1 MNALRRSF
9 LKLLGAAGAAAV
21 TPGPAL
27 ADRIRILPDGGGPVD
42 PGLPGQVSPDLQRTL
57 GQLTVGPGVTQAG
70 LSVLWLIGGDSK
82 GSAALPA
89 ALEVLTLDEARAR
102 GALTVVERAQAS
114 VPDLIAE
121 NRGKAHVLLLAGEI
135 LIGGKQNRV
144 LREDLLLPPLSGPRN
159 VSVYCVEQG
168 RWNEGRK
175 DFESRSSVVQPS
187 VRSEVLR
194 KAEQGRIW
202 SGVAAASRNLQAAS
216 PTGSYQAVYDAPEV
230 KAHLDRATRSLEAVP
245 LPGVGRRRGLRGP
258 EPGRSGRV
266 PRRRALRPRVAQ
278 AAARLRARRLP
289 GRPERLGRSGGAK
302 PRGGPAARGRARGG
316 HPARER
322 GGRTGSSSSPSTSI
336 AAPRSSSR
344 GRRCTWRSCERR
356 LDRPRARAMMRPH
369 AEPRAG
375 PSPPLSPA
383 RRRTAPMAA
392 RLPYLDRAQVAP
404 EIQSVFDTLQRAAGA
419 CSTSSGSWPT
429 TRGPCRRSIAWYP
442 RLREGPLDLKLRYL
456 AYVRASQLNRCR
468 YCVTHNGAAGRRVG
482 DPEGAARGA
491 GRPSHEPALL
501 RARAA
506 GDQLC
511 GGHDHRGPGGRAL
524 VETLRQRLGP
534 EALVQLTLT
543 MAAANFTNRFNEALG
558 TELEREEA
566 RDG

>member
-82 GSAALPA
+82 GSAALPV

-245 LPGVGRRRGLRGP
+245 LPGVVGAAVFVGPSLAGVDAFHAGGLFAREWP
-258 EPGRSGRV
+258 KLLRAYALDAYRAAPSGWDE
-266 PRRRALRPRVAQ
+266 
-278 AAARLRARRLP
+278 AAARSRVEGLLR
-289 GRPERLGRSGGAK
+289 
-302 PRGGPAARGRARGG
+302 
-316 HPARER
+316 
-322 GGRTGSSSSPSTSI
+322 
-336 AAPRSSSR
+336 
-344 GRRCTWRSCERR
+344 
-356 LDRPRARAMMRPH
+356 
-369 AEPRAG
+369 
-375 PSPPLSPA
+375 
-383 RRRTAPMAA
+383 
-392 RLPYLDRAQVAP
+392 
-404 EIQSVFDTLQRAAGA
+404 
-419 CSTSSGSWPT
+419 
-429 TRGPCRRSIAWYP
+429 
-442 RLREGPLDLKLRYL
+442 
-456 AYVRASQLNRCR
+456 
-468 YCVTHNGAAGRRVG
+468 
-482 DPEGAARGA
+482 GAARVEGTLRGSVGVGRVFEFALDKHRGA
-491 GRPSHEPALL
+491 ALL
-501 RARAA
+501 FEGQAMHVAI
-506 GDQLC
+506 L
-511 GGHDHRGPGGRAL
+511 
-524 VETLRQRLGP
+524 
-534 EALVQLTLT
+534 
-543 MAAANFTNRFNEALG
+543 
-558 TELEREEA
+558 
-566 RDG
+566 